1 MEQWLLDNLGSD
13 GSHLS
18 GGIRLVI
25 VLCIIV
31 VSFIA
36 YFIVKYAVIP
46 VIQKIVKQTETQW
59 DDILLS
65 ERVCRSFS
73 HIVPPV
79 IMLIALPYA
88 LKEPFEGI
96 VVRLLQ
102 VYVIYAVC
110 YFISAF
116 MRGIFDIFVHVKEHK
131 AGSLKGILQT
141 SQIIVWFVGII
152 LMVSTLMGRSP
163 LYLITGLL
171 SASVVMMLIFQDTI
185 KGLVAGIQL
194 AINDMVRVDDWITIP
209 ARGVNGIVTEM
220 TLSTVK
226 IQNFDQTILT
236 VQPYTLLSETFQNW
250 RGMRESGGRC
260 FQRGINVDV
269 DSVKFLDA
277 SQVTDYQQKGYLP
290 STSQAGEATNLE
302 AYRGAILKYLSE
314 KPEINSRMTLM
325 VRHLP
330 QTAEGIPVQI
340 YAFSTIKKWE
350 DFEEIQARMLEY
362 MLARASEFG
371 IRPYQRRSDRH

>member
-1 MEQWLLDNLGSD
+1 
-13 GSHLS
+13 
-18 GGIRLVI
+18 
-25 VLCIIV
+25 
-31 VSFIA
+31 
-36 YFIVKYAVIP
+36 
-46 VIQKIVKQTETQW
+46 
-59 DDILLS
+59 
-65 ERVCRSFS
+65 
-73 HIVPPV
+73 
-79 IMLIALPYA
+79 
-88 LKEPFEGI
+88 
-96 VVRLLQ
+96 
-102 VYVIYAVC
+102 
-110 YFISAF
+110 
-116 MRGIFDIFVHVKEHK
+116 
-131 AGSLKGILQT
+131 
-141 SQIIVWFVGII
+141 
-152 LMVSTLMGRSP
+152 
-163 LYLITGLL
+163 
-171 SASVVMMLIFQDTI
+171 
-185 KGLVAGIQL
+185 
-194 AINDMVRVDDWITIP
+194 MVRVDDWITIP

-277 SQVTDYQQKGYLP
+277 SQVADYQQKGYLP